1 VPEFGQAYA
10 HACADRDAEL
20 AELGY
25 ADPALRR
32 QIVQAEETEIVGRA
46 LAEGV
51 NPAERIYKLARRR
64 GYRGAGEVDARAKLE
79 SLARGQAAA
88 RSLSGMGGAT
98 PMPPRLEDIA
108 NMSDEEFAKA
118 TEGVD
123 WRRLLRG

>member
-1 VPEFGQAYA
+1 MLF
-10 HACADRDAEL
+10 RS
-20 AELGY
+20 
-25 ADPALRR
+25 
-32 QIVQAEETEIVGRA
+32 
-46 LAEGV
+46 
-51 NPAERIYKLARRR
+51 
-64 GYRGAGEVDARAKLE
+64 GAGEVDARAKLE